1 MKLNY
6 KITNHVK
13 IAYDKEI
20 SLYKEF
26 LGNKDYANAW
36 HHLERSHIICMFY
49 CIRLTYYMTSF

>member
-6 KITNHVK
+6 KITKHLK

-26 LGNKDYANAW
+26 LGNKNYANAW
-36 HHLERSHIICMFY
+36 HHLERSHIIGQ
-49 CIRLTYYMTSF
+49 S